1 MASSMAR
8 ASDNRN
14 GDSSFLTGFVVG
26 GVLFGTL
33 GFLFAPQ
40 ISKALLGDDQR
51 LKLPR
56 FMEDEPAKDP
66 EATKQDLVE
75 KIAQL
80 NASID
85 EVSSRLGPR
94 AVASDNKRRLPV
106 RSIQKCGSLASRGA
120 APRRVQTHQAL
131 IGRQQPAAPRS
142 AESNVP
148 DDLLEHLAATPGVRV
163 VVPGQGNELL
173 KEEDDD
179 DDDAWDEVMAELS
192 DPWMAEPPPAH
203 DELAPFNGAVPAP
216 LSSLPPGS
224 LEAPGG
230 AVAAAEVVVLK
241 EVEEVLA
248 LQQAQGTQLV
258 LLDVRSEQEWET
270 GHVPGSNHLP
280 IKQLTGQAAAELAAQ
295 PVLASLSVWDVHP
308 LPSPSALVG

>member
-1 MASSMAR
+1 MYTHTCTHTHPAIDPAIPSYTQLPIPIPSYPAPSSATEVFGSYCKVAMH
-8 ASDNRN
+8 
-14 GDSSFLTGFVVG
+14 SF
-26 GVLFGTL
+26 TL
-33 GFLFAPQ
+33 
-40 ISKALLGDDQR
+40 
-51 LKLPR
+51 
-56 FMEDEPAKDP
+56 
-66 EATKQDLVE
+66 
-75 KIAQL
+75 QL
-80 NASID
+80 Q
-85 EVSSRLGPR
+85 
-94 AVASDNKRRLPV
+94 RRLPV
-106 RSIQKCGSLASRGA
+106 RSIQKCGSLASGGA

-203 DELAPFNGAVPAP
+203 DELAPFNGTVPAP

-270 GHVPGSNHLP
+270 GHVPGSSHLP

-295 PVLASLSVWDVHP
+295 PVLVWGTGDYRGSQACVR
-308 LPSPSALVG
+308 LTRVYSAQHVWFFEGGVMAWEAGRGPVERGAI